1 MLGLL
6 PFPRMAL
13 GSSFDSSTLTE
24 EEMSLLLVAM
34 VKDYVQMKATVLEQ
48 ETEDFRSVSAPLP
61 EYGLPSPLEYQEGMR
76 VCMHMHT
83 HTHR

>member
-13 GSSFDSSTLTE
+13 GSSFDSATLTE

-61 EYGLPSPLEYQEGMR
+61 EYGLPSP
-76 VCMHMHT
+76 
-83 HTHR
+83 

>member
-6 PFPRMAL
+6 SLPRL
-13 GSSFDSSTLTE
+13 PLESSFDSATLTE
-24 EEMSLLLVAM
+24 EEVSLLLVAM

-48 ETEDFRSVSAPLP
+48 ESEDFRSVFAPLP